1 MKSVTMKGVA
11 MKGITMKGITMKGIT
26 IGHHEGDHSGRH
38 ECRELWRAA
47 IGRVAN

>member
-26 IGHHEGDHSGRH
+26 IGHHEGYHNGLTMMST
-38 ECRELWRAA
+38 L
-47 IGRVAN
+47 